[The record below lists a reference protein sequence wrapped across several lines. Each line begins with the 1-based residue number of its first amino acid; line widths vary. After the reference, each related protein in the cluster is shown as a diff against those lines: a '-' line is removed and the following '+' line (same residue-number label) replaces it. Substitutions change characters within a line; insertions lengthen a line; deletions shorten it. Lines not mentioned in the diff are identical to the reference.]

1 MNKLLNSKWTSK
13 QKLYGWKHFQ
23 VRNVLKQKKQLEM
36 FAVCDRKIS
45 FIIDADEIKD
55 KGKWISGW
63 EEILDKDWN
72 YSFCFIIPSSF
83 VRFKYDLYG

>member
-1 MNKLLNSKWTSK
+1 MLQCIVIAMNRLLNSKWTSK

-63 EEILDKDWN
+63 EEILDKD
-72 YSFCFIIPSSF
+72 
-83 VRFKYDLYG
+83 